1 MRVCQFRHF
10 GTGTVGA
17 QSPTG
22 SISESRKRRAA
33 CQIAAKRTR
42 PMLCLVNLKSADRI
56 IYSIAQRFNLIR
68 KTRTLGVFA
77 QAA

>member
-1 MRVCQFRHF
+1 
-10 GTGTVGA
+10 
-17 QSPTG
+17 
-22 SISESRKRRAA
+22 
-33 CQIAAKRTR
+33 
-42 PMLCLVNLKSADRI
+42 MLCLVNLKSADRI